1 MPVLRSPPITEFDL
15 RDALRRELTGRTS
28 TPAARLWEEFALERG
43 AARIDLAIVARQLEG
58 FELKSDLDNF
68 KRLAD
73 QMHAYNRVFDQI
85 TLVTGTLY
93 EEPARALMPRW
104 WGLVVAERDVSTGI
118 SLRVVRPA
126 QNNPAQDAHSLA
138 MLLWR
143 DEAVSVLQGA
153 ELSPPRAATR
163 AQLYDRLVAAFSLA
177 ELRMQ
182 VIRCLY
188 ARPIQSAA
196 PVSTR

>member
-1 MPVLRSPPITEFDL
+1 MPARRPQPITEFDL

-28 TPAARLWEEFALERG
+28 TPAARLWEEFSLERG

-73 QMHAYNRVFDQI
+73 QMHAYNRVFDEI
-85 TLVTGTLY
+85 TLVTGTMF
-93 EEPARALMPRW
+93 EEAARALMPRW
-104 WGLVVAERDVSTGI
+104 WGLVVAERDEHAVI
-118 SLRVVRPA
+118 SLRVVRAA
-126 QNNPAQDAHSLA
+126 QNNPVQDAHSLA

-143 DEAVSVLQGA
+143 DEAVSVLQQA

-177 ELRMQ
+177 ELRTQ
-182 VIRCLY
+182 VIHCLY
-188 ARPIQSAA
+188 ARPAHSAA
-196 PVSTR
+196 AVSTR